1 MQLRKK
7 IGLGILFIAII
18 GVVFWGGIGF
28 MKYKNSINT
37 LQPQAIE
44 FKNLDDGKYSGHY
57 DMNYVS
63 VSLEFTIAHGLLT
76 EIDLIEHKNGKGEPA
91 EVLLSEFIE
100 KQTTDVDVVS
110 GATAS
115 SKAIL
120 LSMENAE
127 KITK

>member
-7 IGLGILFIAII
+7 IGLGILFVATI
-18 GVVFWGGIGF
+18 GVMFWGVGF
-28 MKYKNSINT
+28 MKYKNAINT
-37 LQPQAIE
+37 LEPQAIE
-44 FKNLDDGKYSGHY
+44 FKNLDDGNYSGHY

-63 VSLEFTIAHGLLT
+63 VSLEFTIDNGMLT

-91 EVLLSEFIE
+91 EALLKEFIE

-127 KITK
+127 KTMQ

>member
-18 GVVFWGGIGF
+18 GVVFWGIGF

-100 KQTTDVDVVS
+100 KTNH
-110 GATAS
+110 GC
-115 SKAIL
+115 
-120 LSMENAE
+120 
-127 KITK
+127 